1 MLNMQNDETH
11 ISDPELLELL
21 DGEATGRDAAR
32 LLTHLANCWKC
43 RSRRAKLEGTIEGF
57 IHAHQ
62 SAEMGLPPIDAARE
76 QLRGRLRQ
84 PRNPLPATELPR
96 RRFVFKPR
104 FALGTAAAGALL
116 ALGIVYL
123 NVQDVAASTP
133 NIHLTPGAIR
143 TVSREE
149 LCSAPAKGFY
159 PIPATLA
166 YRVFEKYK
174 IRNPGQRSY
183 EVDYL
188 ITPALGGADDIRNL
202 WPQPYVSGEWNAHV
216 KDALEDYLHDEVC
229 SGNLDLET
237 AQRDISTDWI
247 AAYRKHFKTDRPLA
261 KHEGF
266 SVDPPWE
273 D

>member
-1 MLNMQNDETH
+1 MQNDESH
-11 ISDPELLELL
+11 ISDPELMELL
-21 DGEATGRDAAR
+21 DGETSGRDAAR
-32 LLTHLANCWKC
+32 IQAHLAVCWQC

-57 IHAHQ
+57 IHAHHGTD
-62 SAEMGLPPIDAARE
+62 ADLPSLDAARE
-76 QLRGRLRQ
+76 QLRARLR
-84 PRNPLPATELPR
+84 PASSPVPAQESPR
-96 RRFVFKPR
+96 RRFEIKPR
-104 FALGTAAAGALL
+104 FAIGSVAAGALL
-116 ALGIVYL
+116 ALGVVMYF
-123 NVQDVAASTP
+123 NVQNVAASTP
-133 NIHLTPGAIR
+133 DAQITPGAIR
-143 TVSREE
+143 TASKADI
-149 LCSAPAKGFY
+149 CSAPAAKGFY

-166 YRVFEKYK
+166 YRVFEKYR

-202 WPQPYVSGEWNAHV
+202 WPQPYISGEWNAHV

-229 SGNLDLET
+229 SGKLDLET

-247 AAYRKHFKTDRPLA
+247 AAYRKYFKTDRPLPQ
-261 KHEGF
+261 HEGF